1 MIRHLIFVSVTSSH
15 TFSQI
20 FTPILTK
27 LNQNLLDP
35 EKTQKK
41 KYIRNRDKF
50 WKKGY
55 LRRVGGLKIAQE
67 LNGDVSIKTNKKIDK
82 RKNNEK

>member
-1 MIRHLIFVSVTSSH
+1 M
-15 TFSQI
+15 
-20 FTPILTK
+20 
-27 LNQNLLDP
+27 
-35 EKTQKK
+35 K

-67 LNGDVSIKTNKKIDK
+67 LNGDVSIKTNKKKQIK
-82 RKNNEK
+82 AKIMKKKNKYNK